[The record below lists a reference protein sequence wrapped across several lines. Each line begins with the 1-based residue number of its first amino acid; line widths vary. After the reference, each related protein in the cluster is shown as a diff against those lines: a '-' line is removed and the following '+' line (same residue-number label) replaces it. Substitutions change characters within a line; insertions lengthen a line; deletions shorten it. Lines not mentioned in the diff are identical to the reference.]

1 MQVRIE
7 LFPKRLKLYDTEPLE
22 ARIHDMLSHVHPLFD
37 FDKTLLK
44 FLKILD
50 VVEFDLLSEVVPH
63 LQVVSH
69 IEEVLREF
77 ADGELSGRVNF
88 LFVSLDG
95 VVVLGQLIDQLFFV
109 LLDLFFENFDF
120 LILLGN
126 QLLDF
131 VHVGLREGLSCALII
146 A

>member
-7 LFPKRLKLYDTEPLE
+7 LFSERLKLYDTEPLE
-22 ARIHDMLSHVHPLFD
+22 ARIHDMLSHAHPLFD
-37 FDKTLLK
+37 FYKTLLK

-77 ADGELSGRVNF
+77 ANGELSGRVN
-88 LFVSLDG
+88 LLLVSLDG
-95 VVVLGQLIDQLFFV
+95 VVVFGQLIDQLFFV

-131 VHVGLREGLSCALII
+131 VDVGLGQGLCCALIL

>member
-7 LFPKRLKLYDTEPLE
+7 LFSERLKLYDTEPLE
-22 ARIHDMLSHVHPLFD
+22 ACIHDMLSHAHSLFD
-37 FDKTLLK
+37 FYKTLLK

-77 ADGELSGRVNF
+77 ADGELSGRVN
-88 LFVSLDG
+88 LLLVSLHCI
-95 VVVLGQLIDQLFFV
+95 VILG
-109 LLDLFFENFDF
+109 
-120 LILLGN
+120 
-126 QLLDF
+126 
-131 VHVGLREGLSCALII
+131 
-146 A
+146 

>member
-1 MQVRIE
+1 MKVRIK
-7 LFPKRLKLYDTEPLE
+7 LFPERLKLYDTEPLE
-22 ARIHDMLSHVHPLFD
+22 ARIHDMLSHAHSLFD
-37 FDKTLLK
+37 FYKTLLK

-69 IEEVLREF
+69 IEQVLSEF
-77 ADGELSGRVNF
+77 ANRELSGRVN
-88 LFVSLDG
+88 LLLVSLDG

-131 VHVGLREGLSCALII
+131 VDVGLGQGLGCALIL